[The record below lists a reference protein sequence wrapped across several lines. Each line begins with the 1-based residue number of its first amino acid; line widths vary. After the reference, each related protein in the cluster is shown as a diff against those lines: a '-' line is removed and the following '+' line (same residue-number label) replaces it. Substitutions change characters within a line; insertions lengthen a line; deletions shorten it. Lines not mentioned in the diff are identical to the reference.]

1 MSTDAIA
8 AVIATLAELDTNVS
22 DAERIDRLTALE
34 RVKSAAAAAQARFT
48 DAFNRSQ
55 LPTLVKGGADARDAQ
70 RSVCAQVGLAR
81 KDSPHK
87 GGRHVGLAAT
97 LVHEMPGVLRALQR
111 GETSEWRATVVA
123 RETAHLSP
131 EHRAQID
138 AGIADQLAGWGDART
153 ERETR
158 AWAQRLDPDG
168 AADRARKAAT
178 DRRVSI
184 RPAPDCM
191 VYLTSLLPVK
201 DGVAVYGEL
210 HRQAMSAAGDPDEHR
225 SRGQVM
231 ADTLVSRVLTP
242 NPGEPQEPGV
252 ELHLVMTDR
261 ALADADTEPARLVGY
276 GPLPAPIARDL
287 VRADAKTQVWVR
299 RMYTDPTTG
308 DLITTDARR
317 RDFPQVARMFLTA
330 RDQTCRTPF
339 CGAPIRHADH
349 ALAVAKGG
357 VTDLRN
363 GNGRCARCNLTKDLA
378 GWSTQVRGDGA
389 IVTTTP
395 TGHRYTGRTPQP
407 PRSRA
412 WQRIRSIADDLKT
425 PAAAPLTALER
436 RLAVL
441 LDLEWPGA
449 G

>member
-1 MSTDAIA
+1 MSTPSQITAMI
-8 AVIATLAELDTNVS
+8 AELAALDIDIS
-22 DAERIDRLTALE
+22 DSERISRLTELE
-34 RVKSAAAAAQARFT
+34 QLKAAAAAAQARLT
-48 DAFNRSQ
+48 DEFACSQ
-55 LPTLVKGGADARDAQ
+55 RATLVKNGADPRNARRSVRAQIALARRDA
-70 RSVCAQVGLAR
+70 
-81 KDSPHK
+81 PHK
-87 GGRHVGLAAT
+87 GSRHVGLAHT
-97 LVHEMPGVLRALQR
+97 LLHEMPGVLRALER
-111 GETSEWRATVVA
+111 GETSEWRATVIA
-123 RETAHLSP
+123 RETAHLDK
-131 EHRAQID
+131 EQRAQID
-138 AGIADQLAGWGDART
+138 TAIADHLGQWGDART

-158 AWAQRLDPDG
+158 AWAQRLDPYG

-191 VYLTSLLPVK
+191 VYLTALLPVK

-210 HRQAMSAAGDPDEHR
+210 HRQAMSAACDPDEHR

-261 ALADADTEPARLVGY
+261 ALADADTEPAQLVGY

-357 VTDLRN
+357 VTDLGN
-363 GNGRCARCNLTKDLA
+363 GNGRCAACNLTKDLA
-378 GWSTQVRGDGA
+378 GWSTQVQGDGA

-395 TGHRYTGRTPQP
+395 TGHRYTGRPPQP

-412 WQRIRSIADDLKT
+412 WQRIRSIAEDVTT

-436 RLAVL
+436 
-441 LDLEWPGA
+441 
-449 G
+449 